1 MANIDNASLEDS
13 LQELIG
19 ELKAVMEARADRVK
33 ELQAEIDEIEKS
45 NAELEDRI
53 SEMLKGFLDA
63 GQYRRCADG
72 GS

>member
-53 SEMLKGFLDA
+53 SEMLKGF
-63 GQYRRCADG
+63 
-72 GS
+72 

>member
-13 LQELIG
+13 LQELIE
-19 ELKAVMEARADRVK
+19 ELKSVMEARADRVK

-53 SEMLKGFLDA
+53 SEMLKGF
-63 GQYRRCADG
+63 
-72 GS
+72 

>member
-19 ELKAVMEARADRVK
+19 ELKSVMEARADRVK

-53 SEMLKGFLDA
+53 SEMLKGF
-63 GQYRRCADG
+63 
-72 GS
+72 

>member
-1 MANIDNASLEDS
+1 MTNVDNASLEDS

-19 ELKAVMEARADRVK
+19 ELKSVMEARADRVK

-53 SEMLKGFLDA
+53 SEMLKGF
-63 GQYRRCADG
+63 
-72 GS
+72 

>member
-1 MANIDNASLEDS
+1 VVWCRTLKERKKMANIDNASLEDS

-19 ELKAVMEARADRVK
+19 ELKSVMEARADRVK

-53 SEMLKGFLDA
+53 SEMLKGF
-63 GQYRRCADG
+63 
-72 GS
+72 

>member
-19 ELKAVMEARADRVK
+19 ELKSVMEARADRVK

-53 SEMLKGFLDA
+53 NEMLKGF
-63 GQYRRCADG
+63 
-72 GS
+72 